1 MAVFDVKAE
10 IGGVVWK
17 IEKAIGDAVAEDDS
31 IMILESM
38 KMEIPVLAPRGGT
51 LSECLVKEGEA
62 VREGQ
67 VIARIIT

>member
-1 MAVFDVKAE
+1 MAVIDVKAE

-17 IEKAIGDAVAEDDS
+17 IEMAVGATVAEDDP

-51 LSECLVKEGEA
+51 LAECLVAEGDI

-67 VIARIIT
+67 VIARITT

>member
-1 MAVFDVKAE
+1 MAKVDVKAE

-17 IEKAIGDAVAEDDS
+17 IEIAIGMPVAEDDS

-38 KMEIPVLAPRGGT
+38 KMEIPVLAPRSGI
-51 LSECLVKEGEA
+51 LAECLVSEGEA

-67 VIARIIT
+67 VIARIAT

>member
-38 KMEIPVLAPRGGT
+38 KMEIPVLAPRGGR

-67 VIARIIT
+67 VIARIVT

>member
-1 MAVFDVKAE
+1 MVDVKAE

-17 IEKAIGDAVAEDDS
+17 IEIATGIAVSEDDA

-38 KMEIPVLAPRGGT
+38 KMEIPVLAPCGGT
-51 LSECLVKEGEA
+51 LAECLVSEGET

-67 VIARIIT
+67 VIARIAT